1 MVFKL
6 KERSYVM
13 GPVRSRNVHSKMS
26 PVDLCG
32 RVSLGFS
39 RVLKVSL
46 RILQVSPRF
55 FRVLQS
61 SPGYSSI
68 LQGS

>member
-1 MVFKL
+1 ML
-6 KERSYVM
+6 WDLLEAGNM
-13 GPVRSRNVHSKMS
+13 HSKMS